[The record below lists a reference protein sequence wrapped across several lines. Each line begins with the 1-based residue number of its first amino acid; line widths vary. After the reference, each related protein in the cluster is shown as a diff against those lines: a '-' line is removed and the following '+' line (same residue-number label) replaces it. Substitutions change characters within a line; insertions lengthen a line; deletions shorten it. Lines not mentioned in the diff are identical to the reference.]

1 VSKCWPDA
9 ATLERF
15 RGYADQMIKRAVIT
29 PVGRACY
36 RLAYL
41 LIVADRKIRSSHGR
55 GVKMVVDGGQ
65 RGVLLVQH
73 TYGDQHW
80 TLPGGRVR
88 RDETT
93 AVTAR
98 RELEEELS
106 LTPPVLRE
114 LGSYPVQTDRRT
126 EVVEVYLAEAN
137 GQQIDPN
144 PIELR
149 TARWFSERALPD
161 DLDPAVLIA
170 IGLLAGRR
178 AEEAVSS
185 SDRLA

>member
-1 VSKCWPDA
+1 
-9 ATLERF
+9 
-15 RGYADQMIKRAVIT
+15 MIKRAVIT

-36 RLAYL
+36 RLAHL
-41 LIVADRKIRSSHGR
+41 LIVADRKIRASHGR
-55 GVKMVVDGGQ
+55 GVKMIVDGGQ
-65 RGVLLVQH
+65 RGLLLVQH

-93 AVTAR
+93 AATAR

-106 LTPPVLRE
+106 LTPPALRE
-114 LGSYPVQTDRRT
+114 LGSYPVRTDRRM
-126 EVVEVYLAEAN
+126 EVVDVYLADTK

-144 PIELR
+144 PIELK
-149 TARWFSERALPD
+149 AAQWFSERALPE
-161 DLDPAVLIA
+161 DLDPSVSIA
-170 IGLLAGRR
+170 MGLLAGRR